1 MLKST
6 PSPDEALACE
16 SASISSTRFSSVAS
30 DAARFMEVVVLPT
43 PPFWL
48 AKAMILL
55 MMLNGL
61 RVRGECMEILCAI
74 SALYNRECYRLLGC

>member
-1 MLKST
+1 MEQSTLLRST

-30 DAARFMEVVVLPT
+30 EAARFIEVVVLPT

-55 MMLNGL
+55 MMLKG
-61 RVRGECMEILCAI
+61 VKDEGVA
-74 SALYNRECYRLLGC
+74 SA